1 MFHELL
7 FAVRSGHAYWRS
19 VPFSQ
24 IAELYASRFLRIV
37 AQNLVDAFVT
47 VYLYQEGYSLAFI
60 CLLLGFY
67 FLHRVLWSYLAAH
80 IIAWLGPKASLLLS
94 NIIAIPALVSL
105 ALIGTFTVGATI
117 SYLVFEGISLTIL
130 AVATDVQFSSIK
142 HDQKAGSELGWLYI
156 AEKIGAAVAPT
167 VGGFLAFRFGP
178 EAIMWIAS
186 FVMVIAALPL
196 LVSPEST
203 RRRQR
208 VTYHGFDW
216 HSLKVQMLSPTVRG
230 ADFVVS
236 GGLWS
241 LFIAIVVFGTGSNAV
256 YAQLGVL
263 FSISFVASIIVS
275 WVYGLLI
282 DRNKG
287 ERLLRFGASINVLIH
302 ATRPFVTTPVSVG
315 MINVAN
321 EAGTSAYSM
330 PTVRG
335 QYDVVEELPGYRTV
349 YFSVAMMF
357 FCAGASCITFVAA
370 GLVSWLGDI
379 NGLKA
384 IFWIM
389 ATLVPLI
396 MIHGF
401 KTLRPLR

>member
-1 MFHELL
+1 MFHELA

-47 VYLYQEGYSLAFI
+47 VYLYQQGYSLALI

-67 FLHRVLWSYLAAH
+67 FLHRILWSYLAAH

-105 ALIGTFTVGATI
+105 ALISTYTMSATI
-117 SYLVFEGISLTIL
+117 SYLIFEGISLTIL
-130 AVATDVQFSSIK
+130 GIATDVQFSSIK
-142 HDQKAGSELGWLYI
+142 HDKKAGTELGWLYI

-167 VGGFLAFRFGP
+167 VGGLLAFRFGP
-178 EAIMWIAS
+178 QAIMWLAS

-203 RRRQR
+203 RRKQR

-216 HSLKVQMLSPTVRG
+216 KSLRIQMLSPVIRG

-236 GGLWS
+236 GGIWS
-241 LFIAIVVFGTGSNAV
+241 IFIAIVVFGTSSNAI
-256 YAQLGVL
+256 YAQLGVF
-263 FSISFVASIIVS
+263 FSLSFVASIVAS
-275 WVYGLLI
+275 WIYGLLI
-282 DRNKG
+282 DRKKS
-287 ERLLRFGASINVLIH
+287 EKLLRFGATFNVLIH
-302 ATRPFVTTPVSVG
+302 LTRLFVTTPLSVG

-321 EAGTSAYSM
+321 EAGTSAYTM

-335 QYDVVEELPGYRTV
+335 QYDVVEQLPGYRSV
-349 YFSVAMMF
+349 YFSIVMIF
-357 FCAGASCITFVAA
+357 FCAGASIITFVAA
-370 GLVSWLGDI
+370 ALIFWLGDV

-384 IFWIM
+384 VFGLM
-389 ATLVPLI
+389 AGLVPLI

-401 KTLRPLR
+401 KTLGSSR